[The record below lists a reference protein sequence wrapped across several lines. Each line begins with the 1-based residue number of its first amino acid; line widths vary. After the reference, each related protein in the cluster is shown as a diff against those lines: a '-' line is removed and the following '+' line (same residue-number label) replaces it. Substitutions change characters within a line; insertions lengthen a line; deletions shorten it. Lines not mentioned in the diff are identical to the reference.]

1 MVDPLRVEGMFADVE
16 YHLRMCSRFSLAFLI
31 VLLIVVLSSAGI
43 AQGPPASVTSPGF
56 GGNFSRNPGVP
67 ASVTSPGFGKNTPND
82 NRRFLFTQPPFRNP
96 RPGHGGHRGG
106 NRFNNFAGGVPVYA
120 VPYYVPY
127 DSQPVDDTMEQM
139 PTLPQPDPQYLG
151 GPTIFDRRG
160 PGVPYRDDYTERAP
174 TVSKTEP
181 EPVPAAAP
189 AADQPETLLVFKD
202 GHKLGVQNYA
212 ILGDT
217 LYDMTPGHSRK
228 VVIQDLDLDATVRE
242 NDQRGID
249 FRLPLRPKEN

>member
-1 MVDPLRVEGMFADVE
+1 MFVGAE
-16 YHLRMCSRFSLAFLI
+16 YHLRMRSSFPLALFTA
-31 VLLIVVLSSAGI
+31 LLVTVLSNTVI
-43 AQGPPASVTSPGF
+43 AQGPPASLTSQGF
-56 GGNFSRNPGVP
+56 GGHFSPNPGVP

-82 NRRFLFTQPPFRNP
+82 NHRFFFTQPPFRSP
-96 RPGHGGHRGG
+96 RPGNGGHRG
-106 NRFNNFAGGVPVYA
+106 NRSQNFFGSSVYA

-127 DSQPVDDTMEQM
+127 YVGEPVDDTMEQM
-139 PTLPQPDPQYLG
+139 QPPAQPEQQYLG

-160 PGVPYRDDYTERAP
+160 PGVPYRDGYAAERAP
-174 TVSKTEP
+174 AKEEP
-181 EPVPAAAP
+181 EAAVPAPRSEQVP

-202 GHKLGVQNYA
+202 GHKVGVQNYA

-228 VVIQDLDLDATVRE
+228 VVIADLDLEATVKE

-249 FRLPLRPKEN
+249 FRLPLHPKEN

>member
-1 MVDPLRVEGMFADVE
+1 MLAGAE
-16 YHLRMCSRFSLAFLI
+16 YHLRMRSGFPLAL
-31 VLLIVVLSSAGI
+31 VTGLLVAVLSNTVI
-43 AQGPPASVTSPGF
+43 AQGPPASVTSQAF
-56 GGNFSRNPGVP
+56 GGNFSHNPGVP

-82 NRRFLFTQPPFRNP
+82 NHRFFFTHPPFRSP
-96 RPGHGGHRGG
+96 RPGNAGHRGK
-106 NRFNNFAGGVPVYA
+106 RSQNFFGPSVYA

-127 DSQPVDDTMEQM
+127 DVGEPVDDTMEQVQ
-139 PTLPQPDPQYLG
+139 PPAQPQQYLG

-160 PGVPYRDDYTERAP
+160 PGVPYRDDYAAERPPA
-174 TVSKTEP
+174 KEEP
-181 EPVPAAAP
+181 EAVPAPRPEQAP

-202 GHKLGVQNYA
+202 GHKVGVQNYA

-228 VVIQDLDLDATVRE
+228 VVIADLDLEATVRE

-249 FRLPLRPKEN
+249 FRLPLHPKEN

>member
-1 MVDPLRVEGMFADVE
+1 MFADLE
-16 YHLRMCSRFSLAFLI
+16 YHLEMRSRFFSALFPVF
-31 VLLIVVLSSAGI
+31 VLVVLSSAGV
-43 AQGPPASVTSPGF
+43 AQGPPASLTSQGF

-67 ASVTSPGFGKNTPND
+67 ASVTSPGFGNNTPNH
-82 NRRFLFTQPPFRNP
+82 NQKFFFTHPPFRNP
-96 RPGHGGHRGG
+96 HFGNGVHRGSH
-106 NRFNNFAGGVPVYA
+106 RFQNFFGAAPLYA

-127 DSQPVDDTMEQM
+127 DVSEPVDDTMEQM
-139 PTLPQPDPQYLG
+139 QAQPQSQYLG

-160 PGVPYRDDYTERAP
+160 PGVPYRDTYADRAP
-174 TVSKTEP
+174 AKEQP
-181 EPVPAAAP
+181 EPAP
-189 AADQPETLLVFKD
+189 ATQSGQAPPADQPETLLVFKD

-228 VVIQDLDLDATVRE
+228 VVIADLDLDATVKE

-249 FRLPLRPKEN
+249 FRLPLRTKAN

>member
-1 MVDPLRVEGMFADVE
+1 MLADVE
-16 YHLRMCSRFSLAFLI
+16 YHLRMRSRFSLAFLT
-31 VLLIVVLSSAGI
+31 VLLTAVLSSPVL
-43 AQGPPASVTSPGF
+43 AQGPPASVTSQGF
-56 GGNFSRNPGVP
+56 GGNFGRSPGVP
-67 ASVTSPGFGKNTPND
+67 ASVTSPDFGRNTPND
-82 NRRFLFTQPPFRNP
+82 RFNKFFFTQPPFRNP
-96 RPGHGGHRGG
+96 RPGHGGHHGG

-127 DSQPVDDTMEQM
+127 DNQPVDDTMEQV
-139 PTLPQPDPQYLG
+139 PLQPQPDSQYLG

-160 PGVPYRDDYTERAP
+160 PGVPYRDEYTERAP
-174 TVSKTEP
+174 TTSKVEP
-181 EPVPAAAP
+181 EPAPAAESERAP

-228 VVIQDLDLDATVRE
+228 VVLADLDLDATMKE